1 MENTTIDIANE
12 IWSTLADAD
21 NSEPPLTMKPFYDK
35 VLRNE
40 DKSYFKEP

>member
-40 DKSYFKEP
+40 DKSDFKEP